1 MSVHGAGEVCK
12 DTKESR
18 ECGHLG
24 RNNLKPFSIPSFSCI
39 FAVSKVEKK
48 NGRLQTIYTVNNN
61 SLK

>member
-12 DTKESR
+12 DTTESR

-39 FAVSKVEKK
+39 FVHSKLRKRSNLLEMSV
-48 NGRLQTIYTVNNN
+48 G
-61 SLK
+61 

>member
-39 FAVSKVEKK
+39 FAKRSYEKSV
-48 NGRLQTIYTVNNN
+48 IYW
-61 SLK
+61 K

>member
-24 RNNLKPFSIPSFSCI
+24 RNNLKPFPFPR
-39 FAVSKVEKK
+39 FLVSL
-48 NGRLQTIYTVNNN
+48 RPHN
-61 SLK
+61 SLNYKQ

>member
-24 RNNLKPFSIPSFSCI
+24 RNNLKPYSNHSFSSI
-39 FAVSKVEKK
+39 IATS
-48 NGRLQTIYTVNNN
+48 
-61 SLK
+61 

>member
-24 RNNLKPFSIPSFSCI
+24 RNNEDVI
-39 FAVSKVEKK
+39 
-48 NGRLQTIYTVNNN
+48 
-61 SLK
+61 

>member
-39 FAVSKVEKK
+39 F
-48 NGRLQTIYTVNNN
+48 VNRSYEN
-61 SLK
+61 SVFYWK